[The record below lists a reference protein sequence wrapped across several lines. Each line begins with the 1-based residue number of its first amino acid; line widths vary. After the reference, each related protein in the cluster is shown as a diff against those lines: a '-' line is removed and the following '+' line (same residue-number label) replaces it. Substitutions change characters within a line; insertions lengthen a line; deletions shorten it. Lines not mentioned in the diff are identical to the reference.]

1 VKERIW
7 QCGAYRLGLNEPRVM
22 GILNVTPDSFS
33 DGGDCFDP
41 AVAIARGLAMI
52 EEGADI
58 LDIGGES
65 TRPGA
70 TPVLPEEELRRV
82 LPVVRGL
89 AARCRVP
96 LSVDTLH
103 PDVARAAIAAGASI
117 VNATGWQINVPEWTQ
132 VLVEHRVGV
141 CIMHTPEMARL
152 EGFDPASETTC
163 AGDVSI
169 CLAKALRCACEAG
182 VNEEQCVLDP
192 GLGLGFGKT
201 TTQNLAILARLELLT
216 QLGPVLIGA
225 SRKRFVG
232 EICCESEPRQRLG
245 GSVAVAVWSALHG
258 AAVVR
263 VHDVKATVH
272 AVRMVTRLRTV
283 QATG

>member
-1 VKERIW
+1 MAERIW

-22 GILNVTPDSFS
+22 GIVNVTPDSFS

-41 AVAIARGLAMI
+41 AVAIVRGLALI

-65 TRPGA
+65 TRPGGA

-103 PDVARAAIAAGASI
+103 PDVAQAAIAAGASI
-117 VNATGWQINVPEWTQ
+117 INATGWQINVPEWTQ
-132 VLVEHRVGV
+132 LLVEHGVGV

-152 EGFDPASETTC
+152 EGFDPASESTC
-163 AGDVSI
+163 ASDVSI
-169 CLAKALRCACEAG
+169 CLAEAFRRACEAG
-182 VNEEQCVLDP
+182 VREEQCVLDP
-192 GLGLGFGKT
+192 GLGFGKT
-201 TTQNLAILARLELLT
+201 TTQNLDILARLALLT
-216 QLGPVLIGA
+216 PMAPVLIGA

-232 EICCESEPRQRLG
+232 EICCEPEPRQRVG
-245 GSVAVAVWSALHG
+245 GSVAVAVWSVLQG
-258 AAVVR
+258 ASVVR
-263 VHDVKATVH
+263 VHDVKATVQ
-272 AVRMVTRLRTV
+272 ALRMVTRLRTV
-283 QATG
+283 QTTG

>member
-7 QCGAYRLGLNEPRVM
+7 QCGAYQLGLDEPRVM

-41 AVAIARGLAMI
+41 AVAIARGLTLI

-103 PDVARAAIAAGASI
+103 PDVAQAAIDAGASI
-117 VNATGWQINVPEWTQ
+117 VNATGWQINVPEWTH
-132 VLVEHRVGV
+132 VLVAYRAGV

-152 EGFDPASETTC
+152 EGFDPASESTC

-169 CLAKALRCACEAG
+169 CLAKAYRCACEAG
-182 VNEEQCVLDP
+182 VREEQCVLDP
-192 GLGLGFGKT
+192 GLGFGKT
-201 TTQNLAILARLELLT
+201 TTQNLDILARLESLT

-225 SRKRFVG
+225 SRKRFIG
-232 EICCESEPRQRLG
+232 EICHEPEPCARLG

-272 AVRMVTRLRTV
+272 ALRMVTRLRSV
-283 QATG
+283 QAM

>member
-1 VKERIW
+1 MKERIW

-22 GILNVTPDSFS
+22 GIVNVTPDSFS

-41 AVAIARGLAMI
+41 AAAIARGLALI

-70 TPVLPEEELRRV
+70 TPVVPEEELRRV

-103 PDVARAAIAAGASI
+103 PDVAQAAIAAGASI
-117 VNATGWQINVPEWTQ
+117 INATGWQINVPEWTQ
-132 VLVEHRVGV
+132 LLVEHGGGV

-152 EGFDPASETTC
+152 QGFDPASETTC
-163 AGDVSI
+163 ASDVSI
-169 CLAKALRCACEAG
+169 CLAKAFRCACEAG
-182 VNEEQCVLDP
+182 VREEQCVLDP
-192 GLGLGFGKT
+192 GLGFGKT
-201 TTQNLAILARLELLT
+201 TAQNLDILNRLALLAPV
-216 QLGPVLIGA
+216 GPVLIGA

-232 EICCESEPRQRLG
+232 EVCGEPEPRQRLG
-245 GSVAVAVWSALHG
+245 GSVAVAVWSVLQG
-258 AAVVR
+258 ASVVR

-272 AVRMVTRLRTV
+272 ALRMVTRLRTV